1 MTRRRMTRVVMTP
14 SSPTGTATPPT
25 TVGCSPGGRR
35 GCSPSCRSGR
45 SSRSVVKETGSDDD
59 DDSDDDRNDVD
70 DDDRAH
76 FDLSLAKEVGLVS
89 VGGGRTDFLVFHLSE
104 LVRMCFMGVTSDSDP
119 LRLERLLT
127 MQVPL
132 PLFFMSLSLF

>member
-1 MTRRRMTRVVMTP
+1 M
-14 SSPTGTATPPT
+14 
-25 TVGCSPGGRR
+25 
-35 GCSPSCRSGR
+35 PSCCSGR
-45 SSRSVVKETGSDDD
+45 LSRSVVKETGSDDD

-89 VGGGRTDFLVFHLSE
+89 VGGGRTDFLVLHLPE
-104 LVRMCFMGVTSDSDP
+104 LVRMCFMAATNDSDP
-119 LRLERLLT
+119 LRLEKLLN

-132 PLFFMSLSLF
+132 LLLFMSLLL